1 MINATKISIF
11 MTNSYFPQL
20 IQEFDPTEKKTLAKQ
35 REFSLIRVDKIL
47 ILSFMTLDMNLVMMS
62 DKEGIL

>member
-1 MINATKISIF
+1 

-20 IQEFDPTEKKTLAKQ
+20 IQESDPTEKKTLAKQ

>member
-1 MINATKISIF
+1 

-20 IQEFDPTEKKTLAKQ
+20 IQESDPTEKKTLAKQ
-35 REFSLIRVDKIL
+35 SEFSLIRADKIL

>member
-11 MTNSYFPQL
+11 ITNSYFPHI
-20 IQEFDPTEKKTLAKQ
+20 IQESDPTGKKTLAKQ
-35 REFSLIRVDKIL
+35 SEFSLIRADKIL